1 MGRAVRASGPQPP
14 SFPALRRHFALIG
27 PFRMEEAPTKNVGA
41 FARKRIGFATPE
53 HPGRISA
60 PRRGT
65 PRKSGDAVHV
75 GRSGRVAMVIGVR
88 DKLFGSSGQAGFTL
102 VELLIVIL
110 IVGILSAVALPLYLG
125 YTSDARLAEAKAL
138 AGSAMTSLSGCV
150 QIKGSGGNCV
160 VSEVQQR
167 VGLDTAGK
175 TYDGRWLVSTAQL
188 SVSGTP
194 PALLGTI
201 TVSGVAG
208 KNTDGLS
215 LAMFAE
221 TSGVTLRCDT
231 TSVTPPAS
239 TSSGNAC

>member
-1 MGRAVRASGPQPP
+1 
-14 SFPALRRHFALIG
+14 
-27 PFRMEEAPTKNVGA
+27 
-41 FARKRIGFATPE
+41 
-53 HPGRISA
+53 
-60 PRRGT
+60 
-65 PRKSGDAVHV
+65 
-75 GRSGRVAMVIGVR
+75 MVIGIRSKV
-88 DKLFGSSGQAGFTL
+88 FGASQQAGFTL

-150 QIKGSGGNCV
+150 QIKGNNGTCV

-167 VGLDTAGK
+167 IGLDSTGL
-175 TYDGRWLVSTAQL
+175 TYDKRWSITTASL

-201 TVSGVAG
+201 TVAGVGGNATG
-208 KNTDGLS
+208 MS

-231 TSVTPPAS
+231 TTTTPPAS